1 MQVDNFINTLREKG
15 LNVTYQRI
23 LIYKYL
29 QTTKNHPTAEEI
41 YQVVKAEY
49 PSISIATVYKTL
61 ETLAEHD
68 LIKKVNPM
76 HDLAR
81 FDGDTTP
88 HHHLI
93 CSECRKIVDIHDER
107 LDALPVPNDNGFQVN
122 GYRVLFEGICQDCLR
137 KITLKKAADSNG
149 MPVTFCG
156 KPGSETSTDEEPS

>member
-23 LIYKYL
+23 LIYNYL

-107 LDALPVPNDNGFQVN
+107 LDALPVPSNNGFQVN
-122 GYRVLFEGICQDCLR
+122 GYRVLFEGICQECLGQ
-137 KITLKKAADSNG
+137 ITLKADVDSDTV
-149 MPVTFCG
+149 PVTFCG
-156 KPGSETSTDEEPS
+156 KPGSEASADEDPS